1 VTGAHRHDR
10 ADVRTQLAALAVA
23 RAILYGDSEAAAL
36 ATAGATCTV
45 CLPMTIAHLAIGLA
59 AEMAGETGW
68 PVPEELRA
76 RMLAAV
82 QATERE
88 LRGAPN

>member
-1 VTGAHRHDR
+1 VTHDHDR
-10 ADVRTQLAALAVA
+10 AGVRTQLAALAVT
-23 RAILYGDSEAAAL
+23 RAILLGDTQAAAV

-59 AEMAGETGW
+59 AEVCGETGW
-68 PVPEELRA
+68 PIPEELRA
-76 RMLAAV
+76 RMLAAI
-82 QATERE
+82 QATECE